1 MATERQIQA
10 NRINAGLSTGPIT
23 AEGKSTVSRN
33 AWKHGMAADSALV
46 DPAHAVEAALR
57 RDRWA
62 AQIKPFDDLATFA
75 LDRAVAASMR
85 IELCEDTFDGMV
97 VDQTTRARL
106 NWNNDRRIDAAVLA
120 EKLPKRPTLVAR
132 QLESTRQGAELMIEV
147 WEQLGTAL
155 DDGGSWDES
164 QASTALDLLGVGLHI
179 RMRNGRTPL
188 DAPRGSDPT
197 QHRRDL
203 AQRQIDRLKDLKTT
217 SLNTLDELNQE
228 QAIAAL
234 LVVLSKPAAL
244 VMRYESDAWRR
255 YNHSMR
261 EAAHRPRP
269 GDEAANPFEPEPE
282 FRPPTEDFTP
292 RPEPTPEQVPDAPM
306 DAKAQ
311 IQALKERNIYIDKM
325 LAHVRSLAAAQTAAM
340 VPIEGSKSAA
350 PVAQGSLR
358 LNRHERRAEKAQT
371 RRIRDRR
378 TSELVE
384 PAVRGVF
391 PPSG

>member
-1 MATERQIQA
+1 
-10 NRINAGLSTGPIT
+10 
-23 AEGKSTVSRN
+23 
-33 AWKHGMAADSALV
+33 MAADSALV
-46 DPAHAVEAALR
+46 DPEHAEEAAR
-57 RDRWA
+57 RRERWA

-75 LDRAVAASMR
+75 LVRAVAASMR

-120 EKLPKRPTLVAR
+120 EKLPRRPMLVAR
-132 QLESTRQGAELMIEV
+132 QLESTRQGAELMIEI

-155 DDGGSWDES
+155 EDGGSWDES

-179 RMRNGRTPL
+179 RMRQGRTPL
-188 DAPRGSDPT
+188 DAPKGSDPA

-203 AQRQIDRLKDLKTT
+203 AQREIERLKDLKAI
-217 SLNTLDELNQE
+217 SLDTLDELAQS

-255 YNHSMR
+255 YNRSMR

-269 GDEAANPFEPEPE
+269 GDEAANPFVPEPE
-282 FRPPTEDFTP
+282 FHPPTEDFTP
-292 RPEPTPEQVPDAPM
+292 RPEPLPAPEQVPDAPM

-325 LAHVRSLAAAQTAAM
+325 LAHVRSLAAEQNAAM
-340 VPIEGSKSAA
+340 LPIEGSMSAA
-350 PVAQGSLR
+350 PVAQASSR
-358 LNRHERRAEKAQT
+358 LNRHERRAEKAQS
-371 RRIRDRR
+371 RR
-378 TSELVE
+378 
-384 PAVRGVF
+384 G
-391 PPSG
+391 G